1 MKRHDKTINMIQYN
15 VNKSQDLVMHALN
28 KTMHPD
34 KYHIIAIQEL
44 WRNPKKTRKPH
55 RVRSHKI
62 PGSNQCQKAADLKA
76 YEDWLDHSKIAKVGY
91 TVPTTLRR
99 SYLLI
104 TSSHRQFLLTLPTL
118 RAIHIHPSSL
128 PHKRLQQKKLP
139 VFSIVS
145 HLTRLV
151 GLTVFRIDSSA
162 NVEQP

>member
-104 TSSHRQFLLTLPTL
+104 TSSHRQFLLTLLTL
-118 RAIHIHPSSL
+118 RAIYIHPSSL
-128 PHKRLQQKKLP
+128 PRKRSPRKKLLAFLSGSLQKRLLDLMGFQTD
-139 VFSIVS
+139 F
-145 HLTRLV
+145 
-151 GLTVFRIDSSA
+151 SA
-162 NVEQP
+162 NVERP